1 MRRSEMER
9 QPRLLVIRRRYLGD
23 AVLLEPFVRNLRAH
37 WPSAWIAVALD
48 SPYVDALA
56 ESRDLDEII
65 EIPVGRM
72 PGESRQRRW
81 ARLVRR
87 IGAHPYDVVF
97 DLAHNERAQA
107 IALLSRAPVRIALE
121 LLPSQVRRRRAYTDI
136 LSVDAGEV
144 RRTHAVDLNNSLLEH
159 SGVPTPARVPSL
171 DVSSDLKHE
180 AAAIVETHRDAI
192 GSPSGPTLLVHP
204 GAGAPAHRWPAAS
217 FAYVADMAVRRLEA
231 HVILLDG
238 PADGGLAQGVQA
250 AMSEPASLIRS
261 PMSIPRLFGLLT
273 RVDLLLC
280 NDSGPMHMAAAVGT
294 PVCALYG
301 GQSRLT
307 WGPLGSQGH
316 STFQAELPCGDAC
329 VAQVEC
335 SPTDPMRSFCVRR
348 VHPEAV
354 AAAVYGRLESSVSR
368 LPGLQSGTRSPP
380 GNGLPDSHEPE
391 VAHQASLQRR

>member
-1 MRRSEMER
+1 MRRSDMKG

-23 AVLLEPFVRNLRAH
+23 AVLLEPFIRNLRAH
-37 WPSAWIAVALD
+37 WPSAWISVALD

-56 ESRDLDEII
+56 ESRDLDEVI

-72 PGESRQRRW
+72 PGESRQSRW
-81 ARLVRR
+81 VRLVRR
-87 IGAHPYDVVF
+87 IGARPYDVVF
-97 DLAHNERAQA
+97 DLAHNERAQV

-121 LLPSQVRRRRAYTDI
+121 LLPSRVRRRRAYTDV

-144 RRTHAVDLNNSLLEH
+144 RRTHAVDLNNALLEY
-159 SGVPTPARVPSL
+159 SGVPTPARVPVL
-171 DVSSDLKHE
+171 NVASDLRHE
-180 AAAIVETHRDAI
+180 AAAIVETLRDAV

-217 FAYVADMAVRRLEA
+217 FAYVADTAVRRLGA

-238 PADGGLAQGVQA
+238 PADGGLAREVQA
-250 AMSEPASLIRS
+250 AMMEPASLVRS
-261 PMSIPRLFGLLT
+261 PMSVPRLFGLLT
-273 RVDLLLC
+273 QVDLLLC

-329 VAQVEC
+329 VAPVEC
-335 SPTDPMRSFCVRR
+335 SQTDPMRSFCVRR
-348 VHPEAV
+348 VQPEAV
-354 AAAVYGRLESSVSR
+354 AAAVYGRLGGHVPRIESTPVDQGR
-368 LPGLQSGTRSPP
+368 NAEELQVPVQTDPRPRATR
-380 GNGLPDSHEPE
+380 
-391 VAHQASLQRR
+391 